1 MRRSGARAEALSV
14 IRLIGYLDTILYQNS
29 IVVVDRIN
37 LLDIKAL
44 MHVGELLACIVAHW
58 VSGYWVIRRFL
69 LYILVASWKVRTF
82 KRLAHMWLILIVLPS
97 RTNIKATFRE
107 NWCLIPGLE
116 SIGMRSVLVVLL
128 LWRQLMNIILV
139 QVLMLGNLIFLLR
152 AEVVGDDFN
161 IVDSG
166 GRFELLKVDL
176 LVLTTHFLCVSL
188 VQIEPLPHYSEWP
201 LVDLVDV
208 MGRAPIVWA
217 TLLVF

>member
-1 MRRSGARAEALSV
+1 M
-14 IRLIGYLDTILYQNS
+14 D
-29 IVVVDRIN
+29 
-37 LLDIKAL
+37 
-44 MHVGELLACIVAHW
+44 
-58 VSGYWVIRRFL
+58 
-69 LYILVASWKVRTF
+69 
-82 KRLAHMWLILIVLPS
+82 
-97 RTNIKATFRE
+97 
-107 NWCLIPGLE
+107 
-116 SIGMRSVLVVLL
+116 
-128 LWRQLMNIILV
+128 IILV

-188 VQIEPLPHYSEWP
+188 VQIDSLPHYSEWP

-208 MGRAPIVWA
+208 MGRAPFVWA